1 MLIFPPHLCILSNLS
16 FFFSGGLPFL
26 GDTFIHILG
35 LLMILSGLAIVYRTS
50 IDLDINL
57 TPWPVPVQRGSLISN
72 GTIFQYLR
80 HPMYAGLLFG
90 MVGLSI
96 LTDSVVRLV
105 LTAVLYFILD
115 AKSDFEEAKLIETY
129 QEDYKEYQ
137 QKVKGKFFPNNIN
150 DLLKP

>member
-1 MLIFPPHLCILSNLS
+1 MLIFPPHHCILSNLS

-35 LLMILSGLAIVYRTS
+35 ILMILSGLVIVYKTAA
-50 IDLDINL
+50 DLDINL
-57 TPWPVPVQRGSLISN
+57 TPWPVPVQRGSLITH
-72 GTIFQYLR
+72 GIFQYMR

-115 AKSDFEEAKLIETY
+115 AKSGFEEAKLIETY

-137 QKVKGKFFPNNIN
+137 QKVRSKFFPNNIN
-150 DLLKP
+150 DLFKP

>member
-1 MLIFPPHLCILSNLS
+1 
-16 FFFSGGLPFL
+16 
-26 GDTFIHILG
+26 
-35 LLMILSGLAIVYRTS
+35 MILSGLVIVYKTA
-50 IDLDINL
+50 IDLDVNL
-57 TPWPVPVQRGSLISN
+57 TPWPVPVERGALISN

-96 LTDSVVRLV
+96 LTDSVIRLL

-137 QKVKGKFFPNNIN
+137 QKVRSKFFPTNIN